1 MKVYIAGKI
10 SDLPINEVREKFDA
24 AKQRVKEM
32 GFEPVSPL
40 ENGCK
45 SEYWHEQMMACLPL
59 LLECDGIYMLEDWTE
74 SQGAR
79 IEYTFAQMAGKMI
92 ITQEV

>member
-10 SDLPINEVREKFDA
+10 SDLPPHEVATKFNA
-24 AKQRVKEM
+24 AKAKLTAM
-32 GFEPVSPL
+32 GYTPVSPL

-45 SEYWHEQMMACLPL
+45 SEHWHEQMMACLPM

-74 SQGAR
+74 SNGAR
-79 IEYTFAQMAGKMI
+79 IEYTFATQAGKLVLH
-92 ITQEV
+92 Q